1 MTTPLFNR
9 VAFIGIG
16 LIGSSLARVLKRDGL
31 AGEIVCATRTEAT
44 AKTALDLGIVDAAG
58 TNAAEAA
65 RDADLVVLCAPV
77 GATAAIAEAIGP
89 NLKAGAVVTDVGS
102 VKEPVIAAI
111 RPHLPE
117 GVHLVPGHP
126 IAGTEHSGP
135 QAGFAELFQ
144 NHWCILT
151 PEPGTDSDAVAKVT
165 KMWQAAGMT
174 VECMDAHH
182 HDRVLAITSHLP
194 HLIAFAIVGTANDM
208 EDDTKREVIKFCAGG
223 FRDFTRI
230 AASDPVMWRDIFTTN
245 KDAVL
250 DILGRFNDDLAQL
263 QEAIKSDDGKT
274 LEDWFSN
281 AREIR
286 RGVIELRQDFIDK
299 KPNGD

>member
-16 LIGSSLARVLKRDGL
+16 LIGSSLARVIKRDGL
-31 AGEIVCATRTEAT
+31 AGAVVCATRTEKT

-58 TNAAEAA
+58 TDAAAA
-65 RDADLVVLCAPV
+65 VAGADLVVLCAPV
-77 GATAAIAEAIGP
+77 GATAAIAAAIGP
-89 NLKAGAVVTDVGS
+89 HLKTGAIVTDVGS

-111 RPHLPE
+111 ASHLPE

-135 QAGFAELFQ
+135 EAGFAELFR

-151 PEPGTDSDAVAKVT
+151 PEPGTDTDAVAKVT
-165 KMWQAAGMT
+165 RLWQAAGMT

-194 HLIAFAIVGTANDM
+194 HLIAFAIVGTATGM

-230 AASDPVMWRDIFTTN
+230 AASDPVMWRDIFITN

-250 DILGRFNDDLAQL
+250 DILGRFNDDLTQL
-263 QEAIKSDDGKT
+263 QDAIKSGDGQT
-274 LEDWFSN
+274 LEDWFQS

-286 RGVIELRQDFIDK
+286 RGVVELRQDFIDK